1 MKVPFLDMK
10 ARHAAGKREFLQ
22 AIGGIID
29 SGDFCGDAAVE
40 EFEREFAAYCGCRH
54 AVSVG
59 SGTDA
64 LWLTMRAMGIGPG
77 DEVITVP
84 MTYMATIE
92 AILMTGA
99 KPVFVD
105 IEEMTYTMDPAGL
118 ERAVSP
124 RTKGILPVHLFGQP
138 ASMAP
143 VTEFARQHGLRVIE
157 DAAQAHGAEYQARKA
172 GSLGHAGCFSFYPSK
187 NLGAFGDGGAVV
199 TDNDDLAGNLRVLRN
214 HGQPSKNRHA
224 VLGWNSRLDG
234 IQAAVL
240 RIKLRDL
247 DAQNARRRAHAARY
261 HAAFEGVPGIIR
273 PECAADR
280 LHVHHIHAIR
290 TRDRRRML
298 EHLAAQ
304 GIECGVHYPLPAHL
318 QPALSNMGFRRG
330 DFPVSERCAAEFIS
344 LPMFAELT
352 AAQIDCVVEAV
363 MEASGAFASA

>member
-1 MKVPFLDMK
+1 MVPFLDMK
-10 ARHAAGKREFLQ
+10 ARNATRRGEYLR
-22 AIGGIID
+22 AIGEVID
-29 SGDFCGDAAVE
+29 SGDFSGGSFVE
-40 EFEREFAAYCGCRH
+40 RFEKEFAAYCGTRH
-54 AVSVG
+54 AVGVG

-64 LWLTMRAMGIGPG
+64 LWLTLLAMGIGPG

-105 IEEMTYTMDPAGL
+105 IDEKTYTMDPAGL
-118 ERAVSP
+118 EKALSP
-124 RTKGILPVHLFGQP
+124 AAKALLPVHLFGQT
-138 ASMAP
+138 ASMTPIIA
-143 VTEFARQHGLRVIE
+143 FARQHGLRVLE

-172 GSLGHAGCFSFYPSK
+172 GSLGDAGCFSFYPSK

-199 TDNDDLAGNLRVLRN
+199 TDDGDLAAKLRVLRN
-214 HGQPSKNRHA
+214 HGQASKNHHA

-240 RIKLRDL
+240 SIKLRDL
-247 DAQNARRRAHAARY
+247 DAQNALRRTHAMRY
-261 HAAFEGVPGIIR
+261 HAAFEGLSGIIR

-280 LHVHHIHAIR
+280 VHVHHIHAIR

-298 EHLAAQ
+298 NHLAAL
-304 GIECGVHYPLPAHL
+304 GIECGVHYPFPAHL
-318 QPALSNMGFRRG
+318 QPALSHMGFRRG

-344 LPMFAELT
+344 LPMFPELT
-352 AAQIDCVVEAV
+352 EAQIDCVVETV
-363 MEASGAFASA
+363 MEMSGAYDRA